1 MPVVI
6 SVSVPIPNPIEII
19 QPESPLR
26 FLQVLSK
33 LNHLIIIIIILIIFT
48 SSSSGGG
55 DGDGDGDDNDGV
67 HESHRSQTDPE

>member
-6 SVSVPIPNPIEII
+6 SVSVPISNPIEII
-19 QPESPLR
+19 QPESPIR

-33 LNHLIIIIIILIIFT
+33 LNHLIIIIIIILIIFT

-55 DGDGDGDDNDGV
+55 DGDGDDDDGV

>member
-33 LNHLIIIIIILIIFT
+33 LNHLIIIIIIILIIFT

-55 DGDGDGDDNDGV
+55 DGDGDDDDGV